1 MSDDNHARQCG
12 MRHGAWTA
20 SRCSMDL
27 WRRMQAVWRQ
37 PSPNGARGARTWRRP
52 RVSGKDLGRESG
64 WCCPGARTRTFNL
77 YRMADHSP
85 DPNAKVKANNL
96 LVGPFQPS
104 PNAMRSGTATQLSGV
119 ECLGGGGDA
128 RALIAAMPQ
137 RAARL
142 IVATKAGKLVACL
155 LVTTRLPI
163 SFHFIVRVPSFG

>member
-1 MSDDNHARQCG
+1 
-12 MRHGAWTA
+12 MRHEAWG
-20 SRCSMDL
+20 MDSL
-27 WRRMQAVWRQ
+27 TLLNGFVATDAGGLAAAIPQWSKGSTNMAQAPSFRQ
-37 PSPNGARGARTWRRP
+37 GPW
-52 RVSGKDLGRESG
+52 RESG